1 MGMAG
6 SLTHDIV
13 KGPPPPPIERGWG
26 GDGDGSEG
34 RGASRRA
41 SFTGLF
47 VLLAAST
54 MVFAA
59 FTSAF
64 VVRRGLSDDWSSLS
78 KPPILFVNTVVL
90 LASSVVLDLSRR
102 ALKAHDR
109 SKFNLWWT
117 AATVLGILFLVGQ
130 AIAWRQLKD
139 AGVYVATN
147 PASSFFYVLTA
158 AHAFHLLGGVTALV
172 YVDIQAWRLR
182 LGPAKRTAIDVTAI
196 FWHFLDGLW
205 VYLMILFYVWG

>member
-1 MGMAG
+1 MDMAG
-6 SLTHDIV
+6 SLTHDV
-13 KGPPPPPIERGWG
+13 LKGPPPPPIDRGWG
-26 GDGDGSEG
+26 GGDGDPGG

-64 VVRRGLSDDWSSLS
+64 VVRRGLSDDWASIP
-78 KPPILFVNTVVL
+78 KPPVLFVNTAVL
-90 LASSVVLDLSRR
+90 VASSIFLDLSRR

-109 SKFNLWWT
+109 TRFNLWWSV
-117 AATVLGILFLVGQ
+117 ATGLGILFLLGQ
-130 AIAWRQLKD
+130 AYAWRVLKG
-139 AGVYVATN
+139 AGFYVATN
-147 PASSFFYVLTA
+147 PSSSFFYVLTA
-158 AHAFHLLGGVTALV
+158 AHAFHLLGGVVALV
-172 YVDIQAWRLR
+172 YVDVQALRLQ

-205 VYLMILFYVWG
+205 VYLMVLFYVWG